1 MEFKHASVLFNEV
14 MDGLDP
20 KPGGIYLDG
29 TLGGGGHSNGICSR
43 LGENGLLVGVDRDN
57 DALCAARERLSQ
69 WQCRKEFVHAR
80 FSEVK
85 RVLQDLHIDSID
97 GALLDLGVS
106 SFQRF
111 QLHEGSS
118 PGHENGPDS

>member
-43 LGENGLLVGVDRDN
+43 LGEDGLLVGVDRD
-57 DALCAARERLSQ
+57 
-69 WQCRKEFVHAR
+69 
-80 FSEVK
+80 
-85 RVLQDLHIDSID
+85 
-97 GALLDLGVS
+97 
-106 SFQRF
+106 
-111 QLHEGSS
+111 
-118 PGHENGPDS
+118 PGRPWRGTLASGHKPR